1 MSSCYVK
8 VSHIGGIE
16 IRWLSGMVR
25 RLQRRGSI
33 VVLVDIV
40 LLLLEVALK
49 HSLSFEDRAIEC
61 SV

>member
-8 VSHIGGIE
+8 VSHISGIE
-16 IRWLSGMVR
+16 NSGLSGMVR

-40 LLLLEVALK
+40 LLFIEVALK
-49 HSLSFEDRAIEC
+49 HSLSFEDRAIE
-61 SV
+61 SSI